1 MPGPDAAELATS
13 IKEAFSLVGN
23 EVRATI
29 LTTLA
34 VGEDDSVRTPTA
46 TGSGTAEPTFSFSE
60 LRERVDPSMDSSQFN
75 YHLQRLVPTFVVKD
89 EDGYRLHPRGIK
101 LYRAIA
107 AGTYT
112 REAVLAPIEAGFD
125 CHFCNSPVVGRYED
139 DRFTIRCPTC
149 RHRYASHLLPPS
161 VVDDKTDLF
170 RRVDRV
176 TRATLSAVADGV
188 CPTCLNELDGDLLAA
203 EDADVED
210 VHLDVVVARHCSR
223 CGDRWF
229 ASVGEMLVHDAELI
243 GFASERGLDVTTTPT
258 WEMPFVATDR
268 HMTVESRDPWRLT
281 LAVPVAGDILSL
293 TVDASLSVV
302 ESKIES

>member
-1 MPGPDAAELATS
+1 MSGPDADELAAS
-13 IKEAFSLVGN
+13 VQEAFSLVGN

-34 VGEDDSVRTPTA
+34 LEDDSAARTPTG
-46 TGSGTAEPTFSFSE
+46 TGETEPTITFSA

-75 YHLQRLVPTFVVKD
+75 YHLQRLVPTFVEKG
-89 EDGYRLHPRGIK
+89 ERGYRLHPRGIK

-112 REAVLAPIEAGFD
+112 REAVLAPVEAGFD
-125 CHFCNSPVVGRYED
+125 CHFCDSPVIGRYED

-161 VVDDKTDLF
+161 VVDDRTDLF

-176 TRATLSAVADGV
+176 SRATLSTVAAGV
-188 CPTCLNELDGDLLAA
+188 CPTCLNELDGELLAA
-203 EDADVED
+203 ADANVED
-210 VHLDVVVARHCSR
+210 VNLDVVVARHCDH

-243 GFASERGLDVTTTPT
+243 AFARERGLDVPTTPT
-258 WEMPFVATDR
+258 WELPFVATDR
-268 HMTVESRDPWRLT
+268 HLTVDSRDPWRLT
-281 LAVPVAGDILSL
+281 VSVPVGGDTLSL
-293 TVDASLSVV
+293 TVDESLSVLA
-302 ESKIES
+302 SKIE